1 MNKKILMFGMAGLL
15 SLVLVT
21 ALVVDYVSNK
31 ATADID
37 VKSPIEITL
46 TEVNGSLSDIYGGE
60 TVKLML
66 YSEKKSKVESIDGH
80 YRYTVTNDLGL
91 TPDDFAF
98 SLFMKDAPDTSAS
111 NWVQVDANTITYDA
125 PVETWTG
132 LGPQTGIGLEFE
144 FLLTSLGNYELEV
157 QIIYN

>member
-1 MNKKILMFGMAGLL
+1 MNKKILMFGIVGLL
-15 SLVLVT
+15 SMFLVT
-21 ALVVDYVSNK
+21 ALVVDYISNK

-46 TEVNGSLSDIYGGE
+46 TEVNGSLQDVYGGE

-66 YSEKKSKVESIDGH
+66 YSEKKSTVESIDGH

-91 TPDDFAF
+91 TPDDFTF
-98 SLFMKDAPDTSAS
+98 SLFMLNAPDTSAL

-132 LGPQTGIGLEFE
+132 LGPVLGRGLTFE
-144 FLLTSLGNYELEV
+144 FPVTAIGNYELEV